1 MLAVAAIEMVKINN
15 GDRPVSAQERT
26 TVNLLRA
33 TEPGRELSLEGD
45 EQRRLGDVER
55 LIWMVNRAKKLN
67 KCPRIPPARAAGLL
81 GEPKAKP
88 TAQEGVERAGL
99 AFALVADF

>member
-1 MLAVAAIEMVKINN
+1 M
-15 GDRPVSAQERT
+15 P
-26 TVNLLRA
+26 
-33 TEPGRELSLEGD
+33 
-45 EQRRLGDVER
+45 RRLFCARRFVGVISLNAR
-55 LIWMVNRAKKLN
+55 TPAAKARIRTAGRRPLN